1 MSRDS
6 LSELECVTE
15 MLQEQWGTVDPFGG
29 ASSLIKAC
37 VLGPF
42 CSGRC
47 ERSAGGVGSSVALW
61 LHSVVTR
68 NGALLCPTGLP
79 LQEPCLCSKMYLFS
93 YSFWE
98 LCKTKKDEW
107 WRELFFL
114 PPYPPTTSHHHLAP
128 SLSHSV
134 TISLAL
140 SSSAYFA
147 ADANDLP
154 LCILMQGL
162 STLSL
167 SSTYKCA
174 LIASS
179 PSGLFSC
186 LFEICRLISTS
197 LAKSLQWLEPPLMW
211 ASYRRKTGLWGQ
223 EPSTLLCPHP
233 LTSAG
238 PRGRDWYHTGCPR
251 VQLWL
256 KASLGS
262 VVPGDKAQGRSTQ
275 ENNLHADMELS
286 AGRLDSSAL
295 LQGCDRRAT
304 LSCLLN
310 MFHWSRVLSL
320 TAKALNHANREHSY
334 SFQVLLCVLFFHAR
348 HLLNLLG
355 HAGYTETD
363 LWLHFR

>member
-1 MSRDS
+1 MVKRTILPPSLPSNHIPSPPRS
-6 LSELECVTE
+6 LSFPLCHY
-15 MLQEQWGTVDPFGG
+15 L
-29 ASSLIKAC
+29 S
-37 VLGPF
+37 
-42 CSGRC
+42 
-47 ERSAGGVGSSVALW
+47 RS
-61 LHSVVTR
+61 
-68 NGALLCPTGLP
+68 
-79 LQEPCLCSKMYLFS
+79 
-93 YSFWE
+93 
-98 LCKTKKDEW
+98 
-107 WRELFFL
+107 
-114 PPYPPTTSHHHLAP
+114 
-128 SLSHSV
+128 
-134 TISLAL
+134 L

-223 EPSTLLCPHP
+223 EPSILLCPHP

-238 PRGRDWYHTGCPR
+238 PRGRDCYHTGCPR
-251 VQLWL
+251 VQLCL

-334 SFQVLLCVLFFHAR
+334 SFQVLSCVLFFSCSTPVEPSGTCR
-348 HLLNLLG
+348 LYWN
-355 HAGYTETD
+355 
-363 LWLHFR
+363 WLVVAFQVDCNI